1 MKDAPNVAYVNLGV
15 KNLLDSQA
23 NVKPAIFEKS
33 KQRPALILNAD
44 YRPLSYFPL
53 SLWPWQEAIKAVYL
67 KRVNVAA
74 EYEEVVRSEKLTLPL
89 PSVIV
94 LKNYVV
100 PTKTVPFTRATL
112 FLRDEFTCQYCGY
125 KGKDLTFDHVVPKSR
140 GGKTRWDNVVAA
152 CQSCNL
158 RKDAKTTSQ
167 AGFKLKKV
175 PTKPSPEVLLNKG
188 KKFPPSDMH
197 KSWVDFLYFEKDF
210 D

>member
-1 MKDAPNVAYVNLGV
+1 M
-15 KNLLDSQA
+15 LDSLA

-53 SLWPWQEAIKAVYL
+53 SLWSWQEAIKAVYL

-100 PTKTVPFTRATL
+100 PTKAVPFTRATL

-158 RKDAKTTSQ
+158 RKAAKTTSQ

-197 KSWVDFLYFEKDF
+197 KSWNDFLYFEKDF

>member
-1 MKDAPNVAYVNLGV
+1 M
-15 KNLLDSQA
+15 LDSQA

-100 PTKTVPFTRATL
+100 PTKAVPFTRATL

-158 RKDAKTTSQ
+158 RKAAKTTSQ

-197 KSWVDFLYFEKDF
+197 KSWSDFLYFEKDF

>member
-1 MKDAPNVAYVNLGV
+1 M
-15 KNLLDSQA
+15 LDSQA

-100 PTKTVPFTRATL
+100 PTKAVPFTRATL
-112 FLRDEFTCQYCGY
+112 FLREEFTCQYCGY

-158 RKDAKTTSQ
+158 RKAAKTTSQ
-167 AGFKLKKV
+167 AGFKLRKV

-197 KSWVDFLYFEKDF
+197 KSWNDFLYFEKDF

>member
-1 MKDAPNVAYVNLGV
+1 M
-15 KNLLDSQA
+15 LDSQA
-23 NVKPAIFEKS
+23 NLKPAIFERS

-125 KGKDLTFDHVVPKSR
+125 KGKDLTFDHVLPKSR

-158 RKDAKTTSQ
+158 KKAAKTTSQ
-167 AGFKLKKV
+167 AGFKLKKL

-197 KSWVDFLYFEKDF
+197 KSWNDFLYFEKDF
-210 D
+210 S

>member
-1 MKDAPNVAYVNLGV
+1 M
-15 KNLLDSQA
+15 LDSQA
-23 NVKPAIFEKS
+23 NVKHAIFEKS

-158 RKDAKTTSQ
+158 RKAAKTTSQ

-197 KSWVDFLYFEKDF
+197 KSWNEFLYFEKDF

>member
-1 MKDAPNVAYVNLGV
+1 M
-15 KNLLDSQA
+15 LDSQA

-125 KGKDLTFDHVVPKSR
+125 KGKDLTFAHVVPKSR

-158 RKDAKTTSQ
+158 RKAAKTTSQ

-175 PTKPSPEVLLNKG
+175 PIKPSPEVLLNKG

-197 KSWVDFLYFEKDF
+197 KSWNDFLYFEKDF

>member
-1 MKDAPNVAYVNLGV
+1 M
-15 KNLLDSQA
+15 LDSQA

-125 KGKDLTFDHVVPKSR
+125 KGKDLTFDHVLPKSR

-158 RKDAKTTSQ
+158 RKAAKTTSQ
-167 AGFKLKKV
+167 AGFKLKKA

-197 KSWVDFLYFEKDF
+197 KSWSDFLYFENDI

>member
-1 MKDAPNVAYVNLGV
+1 M
-15 KNLLDSQA
+15 LDSQA

-100 PTKTVPFTRATL
+100 PTKAVPFTRATL

-158 RKDAKTTSQ
+158 RKAAKTTSQ
-167 AGFKLKKV
+167 VGFKLKKA

-197 KSWVDFLYFEKDF
+197 KSWNDFLYFEKDF

>member
-1 MKDAPNVAYVNLGV
+1 M
-15 KNLLDSQA
+15 LDSQA

-100 PTKTVPFTRATL
+100 PTKAVPFTRATL

-158 RKDAKTTSQ
+158 RKAAKTTSQ
-167 AGFKLKKV
+167 AGFKLKKA

-197 KSWVDFLYFEKDF
+197 KSWNDFLYFEKDF

>member
-1 MKDAPNVAYVNLGV
+1 M
-15 KNLLDSQA
+15 LDSQA

-158 RKDAKTTSQ
+158 RKAAKTTSQ
-167 AGFKLKKV
+167 AGFKLKKAPV
-175 PTKPSPEVLLNKG
+175 KPSPEVLLNKG

-197 KSWVDFLYFEKDF
+197 KSWSDFLYFEKDF

>member
-1 MKDAPNVAYVNLGV
+1 M
-15 KNLLDSQA
+15 LDSQA
-23 NVKPAIFEKS
+23 NVKPALFKKS
-33 KQRPALILNAD
+33 IQRPALILNAD

-158 RKDAKTTSQ
+158 RKAAKTTSQ

-197 KSWVDFLYFEKDF
+197 KSWSDFLYFEKDF
-210 D
+210 S

>member
-1 MKDAPNVAYVNLGV
+1 M
-15 KNLLDSQA
+15 LDSQA

-158 RKDAKTTSQ
+158 RKAAKTTTQ

-188 KKFPPSDMH
+188 KKFPPNDMH
-197 KSWVDFLYFEKDF
+197 KSWIDFLYFEKDF

>member
-1 MKDAPNVAYVNLGV
+1 M
-15 KNLLDSQA
+15 LDSQA
-23 NVKPAIFEKS
+23 NVKPALFEKS

-158 RKDAKTTSQ
+158 RKAAKTTSQ
-167 AGFKLKKV
+167 AGFKLKKA

-197 KSWVDFLYFEKDF
+197 KSWNDFLYFEKDF

>member
-1 MKDAPNVAYVNLGV
+1 M
-15 KNLLDSQA
+15 LDSQA

-158 RKDAKTTSQ
+158 RKAAKTTSQ
-167 AGFKLKKV
+167 AGFKLKKA

-197 KSWVDFLYFEKDF
+197 KSWSDFLYFEKDF

>member
-1 MKDAPNVAYVNLGV
+1 M
-15 KNLLDSQA
+15 LDSQA
-23 NVKPAIFEKS
+23 NLKPAIFERS

-158 RKDAKTTSQ
+158 RKAAKTTSQ

-197 KSWVDFLYFEKDF
+197 KSWSDFLYFEKDF

>member
-1 MKDAPNVAYVNLGV
+1 M
-15 KNLLDSQA
+15 LDSQA
-23 NVKPAIFEKS
+23 NLKPAIFERS

-158 RKDAKTTSQ
+158 RKAAKTTSQ
-167 AGFKLKKV
+167 AGFKLKKI

-197 KSWVDFLYFEKDF
+197 KSWNDFLYFEKDF

>member
-1 MKDAPNVAYVNLGV
+1 M
-15 KNLLDSQA
+15 LDSQA

-100 PTKTVPFTRATL
+100 PTKAVPFTRATL

-158 RKDAKTTSQ
+158 RKAAKTTSQ
-167 AGFKLKKV
+167 AGFKLKKI

-197 KSWVDFLYFEKDF
+197 KSWNDFLYFEKDI

>member
-1 MKDAPNVAYVNLGV
+1 M
-15 KNLLDSQA
+15 LDSQA
-23 NVKPAIFEKS
+23 NIKPAIFEKS

-158 RKDAKTTSQ
+158 RKAAKTTSQ
-167 AGFKLKKV
+167 AGFKLKKT

-197 KSWVDFLYFEKDF
+197 KSWSDFLYFEKDF
-210 D
+210 G

>member
-1 MKDAPNVAYVNLGV
+1 M
-15 KNLLDSQA
+15 LDSQA

-158 RKDAKTTSQ
+158 KKAAKTTSQ

-197 KSWVDFLYFEKDF
+197 KSWNDFLYFEKDF

>member
-1 MKDAPNVAYVNLGV
+1 M
-15 KNLLDSQA
+15 LDSQA

-158 RKDAKTTSQ
+158 RKAAKTTSQ

-188 KKFPPSDMH
+188 KKFPPNDMH
-197 KSWVDFLYFEKDF
+197 KSWNDFLYFEKDF

>member
-1 MKDAPNVAYVNLGV
+1 M
-15 KNLLDSQA
+15 LDSQA
-23 NVKPAIFEKS
+23 NLKPAIFESS

-112 FLRDEFTCQYCGY
+112 FLRDEFTCQYCGC
-125 KGKDLTFDHVVPKSR
+125 KGQDLTFDHVVPKSR

-158 RKDAKTTSQ
+158 RKAAKTTSQ
-167 AGFKLKKV
+167 AGFKLKKA

-197 KSWVDFLYFEKDF
+197 KSWSDFLYFENDF

>member
-1 MKDAPNVAYVNLGV
+1 M
-15 KNLLDSQA
+15 LDSQA

-125 KGKDLTFDHVVPKSR
+125 KGKDLTFDHVMPKSR

-158 RKDAKTTSQ
+158 RKAAKTTSQ

-188 KKFPPSDMH
+188 KKCPPSNMH
-197 KSWVDFLYFEKDF
+197 KSWIDFLYFEKDF

>member
-1 MKDAPNVAYVNLGV
+1 M
-15 KNLLDSQA
+15 LDSQA

-125 KGKDLTFDHVVPKSR
+125 KGKDLTFDHVIPKSR

-158 RKDAKTTSQ
+158 KKAAKTTSQ
-167 AGFKLKKV
+167 AGFKLKKA

-197 KSWVDFLYFEKDF
+197 KSWSDFLYFEKDF

>member
-1 MKDAPNVAYVNLGV
+1 M
-15 KNLLDSQA
+15 LDSQA
-23 NVKPAIFEKS
+23 NVKPATFEKS

-100 PTKTVPFTRATL
+100 PTKAVPFTRATL

-158 RKDAKTTSQ
+158 RKAAKTTSQ

-188 KKFPPSDMH
+188 KKFPPNDMH
-197 KSWVDFLYFEKDF
+197 KSWNDFLYFEKDF

>member
-1 MKDAPNVAYVNLGV
+1 M
-15 KNLLDSQA
+15 LDSQA
-23 NVKPAIFEKS
+23 NIKPAIFEKS

-53 SLWPWQEAIKAVYL
+53 SLWSWQEAIKAVYL

-158 RKDAKTTSQ
+158 RKAAKTTSQ

-175 PTKPSPEVLLNKG
+175 PTKPSSEVLLNKG

-197 KSWVDFLYFEKDF
+197 KSWSDFLYFEKDF

>member
-1 MKDAPNVAYVNLGV
+1 M
-15 KNLLDSQA
+15 LDSQA
-23 NVKPAIFEKS
+23 NLKPAIFERS

-158 RKDAKTTSQ
+158 RKAAKTTSQ
-167 AGFKLKKV
+167 AGFKLKKA

-197 KSWVDFLYFEKDF
+197 KSWSDFLYFEKDF

>member
-1 MKDAPNVAYVNLGV
+1 M
-15 KNLLDSQA
+15 LDSQA

-158 RKDAKTTSQ
+158 RKAAKTTSQ

-175 PTKPSPEVLLNKG
+175 PAKPSPEVLLNKG
-188 KKFPPSDMH
+188 KKFPPRDMH
-197 KSWVDFLYFEKDF
+197 KSWNDFLYFEKDF

>member
-1 MKDAPNVAYVNLGV
+1 M
-15 KNLLDSQA
+15 LDSQA

-74 EYEEVVRSEKLTLPL
+74 EYEEVVRSEKLTLSL

-158 RKDAKTTSQ
+158 RKAAKTTSQ
-167 AGFKLKKV
+167 AGFKLKKA

-197 KSWVDFLYFEKDF
+197 KSWTDFLYFEKDF

>member
-1 MKDAPNVAYVNLGV
+1 M
-15 KNLLDSQA
+15 LDSQA
-23 NVKPAIFEKS
+23 NVKPAIFERS

-158 RKDAKTTSQ
+158 RKAAKTTSQ

-197 KSWVDFLYFEKDF
+197 KSWSDFLYFEKDF
-210 D
+210 DWKKPTK

>member
-1 MKDAPNVAYVNLGV
+1 MNLGV
-15 KNLLDSQA
+15 KKSMLDSQA
-23 NVKPAIFEKS
+23 NVNTDIFEKS

-53 SLWPWQEAIKAVYL
+53 SLWSWQEAIKAVYL
-67 KRVNVAA
+67 ERVNVAA

-152 CQSCNL
+152 CQACNL
-158 RKDAKTTSQ
+158 RKAAKTTSQ
-167 AGFKLKKV
+167 AGFKLKKA
-175 PTKPSPEVLLNKG
+175 PTKPSPEILLNKG

-197 KSWVDFLYFEKDF
+197 KSWSDFLYFEKDF
-210 D
+210 G

>member
-1 MKDAPNVAYVNLGV
+1 M
-15 KNLLDSQA
+15 LDSQA

-158 RKDAKTTSQ
+158 RKAAKTTSQ
-167 AGFKLKKV
+167 AGFKLKKT

-197 KSWVDFLYFEKDF
+197 KSWTDFLYFEKDF

>member
-1 MKDAPNVAYVNLGV
+1 M

-158 RKDAKTTSQ
+158 RKAAKTTSQ

-197 KSWVDFLYFEKDF
+197 KSWNDFLYFEKDF

>member
-1 MKDAPNVAYVNLGV
+1 M
-15 KNLLDSQA
+15 LDSQA
-23 NVKPAIFEKS
+23 NVKPAILEKS

-125 KGKDLTFDHVVPKSR
+125 RGKDLTFDHVVPKSR
-140 GGKTRWDNVVAA
+140 GGRTRWDNVVAA

-158 RKDAKTTSQ
+158 RKAAKTTSQ
-167 AGFKLKKV
+167 AGFKLKKT

-197 KSWVDFLYFEKDF
+197 KSWSDFLYFEKDF

>member
-1 MKDAPNVAYVNLGV
+1 MKSM
-15 KNLLDSQA
+15 LDSQA

-158 RKDAKTTSQ
+158 RKAAKTTSQ

-197 KSWVDFLYFEKDF
+197 KSWNDFLYFEKDF

>member
-1 MKDAPNVAYVNLGV
+1 M
-15 KNLLDSQA
+15 LDSQA

-53 SLWPWQEAIKAVYL
+53 SLWPWQDAIKAVYL

-100 PTKTVPFTRATL
+100 PTKAVPFTRATL

-158 RKDAKTTSQ
+158 RKAAKTTSQ
-167 AGFKLKKV
+167 AGFKLKKA
-175 PTKPSPEVLLNKG
+175 PIKPSPEVLLNKG

-197 KSWVDFLYFEKDF
+197 KSWSDFLYFEKDF